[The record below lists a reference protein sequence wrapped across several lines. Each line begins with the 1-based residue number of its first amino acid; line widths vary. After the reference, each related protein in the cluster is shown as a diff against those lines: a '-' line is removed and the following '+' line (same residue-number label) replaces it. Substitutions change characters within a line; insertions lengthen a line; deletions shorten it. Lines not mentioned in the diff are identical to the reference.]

1 MAPPTLMMANCCEET
16 ELKWER
22 YCWTSRLEPMLLKSW
37 TTVDRVE
44 TCESDE
50 E

>member
-1 MAPPTLMMANCCEET
+1 LITANCWEET

-22 YCWTSRLEPMLLKSW
+22 YCWTSRFEPMLLNSC
-37 TTVDRVE
+37 TTVDRVDDWG
-44 TCESDE
+44 SVGE